1 MTKKLD
7 RKKLWLDMNEVFLKH
22 FDEELIPSRA
32 MNIRFDV
39 DDCFDGKLHISVEFN
54 ADVMI
59 SLRKAKTM
67 KKDPIFNGGMLTK
80 PE

>member
-1 MTKKLD
+1 
-7 RKKLWLDMNEVFLKH
+7 MNEVFLKH
-22 FDEELIPSRA
+22 FDEELIPSRV
-32 MNIRFDV
+32 MHIRFDV

-59 SLRKAKTM
+59 SLRKAKIM